1 MASKCR
7 RDGFFVVMDVDNGRS
22 AMGKPT
28 TTKPKRKCRKVKAG
42 EMTASGRLRQ
52 GLAAKVRPIA
62 DQTNWRK
69 KLQASRIKFDDE
81 AKEIFLAAFAEH
93 GRKFDAA
100 LAAGVGTLT
109 VSNHCKNDPDF
120 AQAYDEAKAEYRDKF
135 VAKAIGELAYEGIL
149 IERKIGDDVIETK
162 RDYPIRLIELELKR
176 IDSTFRDKQEVS
188 LTGGGGVL
196 VVPAAMTP
204 AEWVADQA
212 RKNEARKN
220 PLLAEEEAKAPAAAS
235 GAGAFAPKE
244 VHLPDRAADVAARKV
259 GKAVTR

>member
-1 MASKCR
+1 
-7 RDGFFVVMDVDNGRS
+7 
-22 AMGKPT
+22 MGKPT

-52 GLAAKVRPIA
+52 GLAAKVHPIA

-69 KLQASRIKFDDE
+69 KLQTSRIKFDDE

-100 LAAGVGTLT
+100 MAAGVGTLT

-135 VAKAIGELAYEGIL
+135 VSKVIGQLAYEGVL
-149 IERKIGDDVIETK
+149 IERKIGKNVIETK

-176 IDSTFRDKQEVS
+176 VDPTYRDKQEVNIS
-188 LTGGGGVL
+188 GGGGVL

-212 RKNEARKN
+212 KKNEARTN
-220 PLLAEEEAKAPAAAS
+220 PIQEENAPETQAPAAPP
-235 GAGAFAPKE
+235 GMPQPKE
-244 VHLPDRAADVAARKV
+244 VTLPDRATDVAARKA